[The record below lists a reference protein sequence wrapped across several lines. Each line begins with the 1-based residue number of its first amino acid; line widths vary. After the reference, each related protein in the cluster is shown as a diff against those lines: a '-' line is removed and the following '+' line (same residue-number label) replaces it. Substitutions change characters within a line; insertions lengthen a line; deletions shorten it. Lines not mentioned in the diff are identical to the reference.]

1 LPVGTSFSIT
11 IKILILRIL
20 IKRLFNS
27 SICLVLQS
35 QHKIMGYY
43 KEKPI
48 VIRKLLNIFSEKGPK
63 GHKGNF
69 VTEWI

>member
-1 LPVGTSFSIT
+1 
-11 IKILILRIL
+11 
-20 IKRLFNS
+20 
-27 SICLVLQS
+27 
-35 QHKIMGYY
+35 MGYY